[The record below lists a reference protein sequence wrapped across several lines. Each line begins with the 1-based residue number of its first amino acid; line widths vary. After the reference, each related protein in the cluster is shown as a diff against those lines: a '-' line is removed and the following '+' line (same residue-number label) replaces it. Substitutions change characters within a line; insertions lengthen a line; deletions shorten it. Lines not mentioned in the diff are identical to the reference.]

1 MFLKKFLL
9 FGLMAAVLPA
19 LAEEAADRKTAT
31 SLKYVTHELDTRQ
44 DKFSAEANKA
54 MEYTNSAGDVQKRAV
69 TSELGTST
77 SDTSLPMVGG
87 VNTKLATKQD
97 DIAPVNDHTAV
108 TYTGQSGS
116 IGQKGIYQTT
126 ESYVEQSDN
135 LIDAKTFNAALKT
148 GLDNEFKCRDYK
160 PDTNLCWVYSI
171 HNETE
176 DNTLVPEGYTP
187 LEYIQSDGSQMI
199 DTGIDGFDPGD
210 WEIYVKWMI
219 TGEPTGDYPYICGIY
234 DGESYNTYRII
245 LDHTSTAQ
253 YLVNGN
259 SRAGGGSA
267 RVSAPANVIHEGTI
281 HNGYV
286 LFDGVR
292 YNTPTQG
299 MQGGTTSVNRT
310 IGLFGFVAST
320 PKIVGRMYAA
330 YAKQDGVMKYNYIPA
345 RRDSDNKVGMWD
357 TVSRTF
363 KTNSANGNDFAPGP
377 VVQNNVYIPQNQ

>member
-1 MFLKKFLL
+1 MKKFLL
-9 FGLMAAVLPA
+9 FGLIAAVLPA

-44 DKFSAEANKA
+44 DKFSAETNKA
-54 MEYTNSAGDVQKRAV
+54 MEYTNTAGNVQKRTV
-69 TSELGTST
+69 KSDLGSDTT
-77 SDTSLPMVGG
+77 DTSLPMVGG

-97 DIAPVNDHTAV
+97 DIDPVNDHTAV

-187 LEYIQSDGSQMI
+187 LEYIQSDGAQMI
-199 DTGIDGFDPGD
+199 DTGIGGLNTGD
-210 WEIYVKWMI
+210 WEIYVKWMV
-219 TGEPTGDYPYICGIY
+219 TDTPQANYPAVCGAY
-234 DGESYNTYRII
+234 ENESTNTYRII

-253 YLVNGN
+253 YLVYGN

-267 RVSAPANVIHEGTI
+267 HVSAPANVIHEGTI

-292 YNTPTQG
+292 YNTPTR
-299 MQGGTTSVNRT
+299 GTIISTNQT
-310 IGLFGFVAST
+310 IGLFAFASVG
-320 PKIVGRMYAA
+320 PRVIGRMYAA

-363 KTNSANGNDFAPGP
+363 KTSSISGNNFAPGP
-377 VVQNNVYIPQNQ
+377 VVPNNIYIPQNQ